1 MVELITLQTISQIA
15 SSTGVVLGVIY
26 YMVNL
31 REQMK
36 NRRVALATQLITT
49 INSEGAQRKYYELMS
64 MQWKDF
70 EDFKRKY
77 DSSVNPENYI
87 KRFTF
92 WQVCDHV
99 GWQYRKGLVDLETIY
114 YAAGLNIYLMWRK
127 FKPLIN
133 SFRSWQYQ
141 SAVYENWEYLADAI
155 GRMLEDRDPRALAQ
169 YDDAVNDSFKNE
181 DLGSS
186 ISNS

>member
-1 MVELITLQTISQIA
+1 MVELITLQIISQIA

-36 NRRVALATQLITT
+36 NRRVALATQLLTT

-70 EDFKRKY
+70 EDFKSKY

-87 KRFTF
+87 KRFT
-92 WQVCDHV
+92 
-99 GWQYRKGLVDLETIY
+99 
-114 YAAGLNIYLMWRK
+114 
-127 FKPLIN
+127 
-133 SFRSWQYQ
+133 
-141 SAVYENWEYLADAI
+141 
-155 GRMLEDRDPRALAQ
+155 
-169 YDDAVNDSFKNE
+169 
-181 DLGSS
+181 
-186 ISNS
+186 